1 MTPTTAAANSGM
13 DNVRNMV
20 GSPIAGLDPLE
31 MVDTRQLC
39 EDINNMITDERKG
52 NAALTNLPRKINI
65 AISGGRDDFA
75 HTMINDIGLQPHAH
89 PETGEVRIGVSLG
102 MVR

>member
-1 MTPTTAAANSGM
+1 M

-20 GSPIAGLDPLE
+20 GSPIAGIDPVE

-39 EDINNMITDERKG
+39 TEISDMITDGRKG
-52 NAALTNLPRKINI
+52 NPALTNLPRKINI

-89 PETGEVRIGVSLG
+89 PETGEVCVHVLCVCKFFVVFRAS
-102 MVR
+102 RSPA

>member
-1 MTPTTAAANSGM
+1 M

-20 GSPIAGLDPLE
+20 GSPLAGLDPQE

-39 EDINNMITDERKG
+39 TDISDMITDGRKG
-52 NAALTNLPRKINI
+52 NPALTNLPRKINI
-65 AISGGRDDFA
+65 AISGGRDDYA

-89 PETGEVRIGVSLG
+89 PDTGEVRFFVPLGSSLTP
-102 MVR
+102 VPPIS